1 MQKHLNNTARYL
13 RDILLVAAGITS
25 ACFGLK
31 SFLMPNDFIDGGVTG
46 ISLLVSRLTGLKLS
60 YLIVAINIPFI
71 LLGFK
76 QIGKGFAIKTA
87 IAISLLAISLLVLPF
102 QPVTHDKLLI
112 AVFGGLFLG
121 AGIGFA
127 MRGGCVID
135 GTEVLALYISRNSI
149 LTVGNIILV
158 LNILIFGVV
167 AIVLDLVTAMYS
179 ILTYLSA
186 SKTIDFVVNGL
197 EQYTGVTIISE
208 RNEEIKQFII
218 EKMKRGV
225 TIYKGEGGYGVK
237 KDIDIVYTVVT
248 KLEMSK
254 LQGEIRQIDPDAFV
268 VQQQIADIKPVITT
282 TIKKEDLPSGIIQ
295 LTLFDG
301 ENKPV
306 AERLVLAW

>member
-1 MQKHLNNTARYL
+1 MQKHLNKNARYL
-13 RDILLVAAGITS
+13 RDFLLVAAGITS

-60 YLIVAINIPFI
+60 YLIVVINIPFI
-71 LLGFK
+71 ILGFK
-76 QIGKGFAIKTA
+76 QIGKGFAVKTA
-87 IAISLLAISLLVLPF
+87 IAISLLAVSLLVLPF
-102 QPVTHDKLLI
+102 EPVTHDKLLI

-167 AIVLDLVTAMYS
+167 AIFLDLVTAMYS

-208 RNEEIKQFII
+208 KNDEIKQFII
-218 EKMKRGV
+218 DKMKRGV

-268 VQQQIADIKPVITT
+268 VQQQIADIKGGVVKRT
-282 TIKKEDLPSGIIQ
+282 TIH
-295 LTLFDG
+295 
-301 ENKPV
+301 
-306 AERLVLAW
+306 